1 MVAAKEAVLAFA
13 HDALGK
19 FMMTIALAPP
29 CGQPLTIPSTKVER
43 DVEKG
48 HKVLTTAA
56 AWPLPRLGETRGSLG
71 VVGPMKGDD
80 VTLRLTRR

>member
-1 MVAAKEAVLAFA
+1 MVAAKKAVLVFA
-13 HDALGK
+13 NDALGR
-19 FMMTIALAPP
+19 FMMTIVLAPP
-29 CGQPLTIPSTKVER
+29 CGPPLIIPSTKVER

-48 HKVLTTAA
+48 DKVSTTAA

-80 VTLRLTRR
+80 TTLRLTRR